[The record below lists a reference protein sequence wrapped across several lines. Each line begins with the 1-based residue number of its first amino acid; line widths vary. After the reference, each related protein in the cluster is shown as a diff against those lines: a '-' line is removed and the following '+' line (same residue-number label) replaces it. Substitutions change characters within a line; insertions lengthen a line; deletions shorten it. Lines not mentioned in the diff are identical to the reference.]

1 MTIAQSLDNEC
12 TVQLTKCQKYSKKY
26 DRDDLKRQVFIAV
39 CLNIGHVVIGYTVCW
54 TAPVIQKLQ
63 SPDLTPLDKPI
74 TDENASWIAAILNV
88 GVIIGSQTGAYLSNV
103 IGRKPTLLLA
113 ALLLFTSNVILLLSK
128 NFTSLVVGRVVSG
141 LGVGGTACG
150 NLVYIGEIASPEVRG
165 IILTCTGLLHTL
177 GNLLVF
183 SVGPFVS
190 YSVVEYIV
198 IVMTATHVLGL
209 LSIPE
214 SPVYHVIKGNDD
226 AARDTLKYL
235 GRSKDI
241 ETELKTMIENA
252 KDRRNAYT
260 RIEDSK
266 PLKPRWTWLDIF
278 GRKRNR
284 KALFITSTLLVI
296 QEGAGIVCI
305 IFFATS
311 IFQKA
316 ASSVKPDLATIILG
330 IAQVFGILLAPIL
343 VEKFGRR
350 TLLIFSTSTCALWTA
365 LLGTHFY
372 LESINHPSVESI
384 RWAPLAILVSFLFCY
399 NAGLGIIPNVLV
411 GEMFSPNVR
420 STGSSI
426 AMCLGWVAGFTSG
439 LSFGYIIIIIG
450 SHAIFLSFAVI
461 NILGCLFTLKFV
473 PETKGKSLTE
483 IEAMLAR

>member
-12 TVQLTKCQKYSKKY
+12 TVQLTKCQ
-26 DRDDLKRQVFIAV
+26 I
-39 CLNIGHVVIGYTVCW
+39 NIGHVVIGYTVCW

-214 SPVYHVIKGNDD
+214 SPVYHVIKG
-226 AARDTLKYL
+226 
-235 GRSKDI
+235 
-241 ETELKTMIENA
+241 
-252 KDRRNAYT
+252 
-260 RIEDSK
+260 
-266 PLKPRWTWLDIF
+266 
-278 GRKRNR
+278 
-284 KALFITSTLLVI
+284 
-296 QEGAGIVCI
+296 
-305 IFFATS
+305 
-311 IFQKA
+311 
-316 ASSVKPDLATIILG
+316 
-330 IAQVFGILLAPIL
+330 
-343 VEKFGRR
+343 
-350 TLLIFSTSTCALWTA
+350 
-365 LLGTHFY
+365 
-372 LESINHPSVESI
+372 
-384 RWAPLAILVSFLFCY
+384 
-399 NAGLGIIPNVLV
+399 LGIIPNVLV